1 MENQNPTPTPQRGG
15 NNYVDLAGYT
25 TQCEVALSNAADAE
39 IAPLLAARGYAAVT
53 IAAKQTELA
62 NVKKLI
68 ANQIKEYGE
77 QYAATKDY
85 DDAVILIH
93 PNYIDHIDLARIAF
107 KNDTAAKT
115 ALGLKGD
122 RKQSESG
129 YRAQASLFYNGLL
142 DNNDYKAAMAIKGVT
157 DAELVKAEKAYDAL
171 GKKIAD
177 KLKETG
183 EAQAATKA
191 RDKAIDD
198 FADWFSD
205 FKEVAKIALR
215 QKPQLREKL
224 GWKE

>member
-1 MENQNPTPTPQRGG
+1 MENENPTPAPQGGG
-15 NNYVDLAGYT
+15 NNYVDLDAYT
-25 TQCEVALSNAADAE
+25 TSCEVALTNAADAE
-39 IAPLLAARGYAAVT
+39 IEPLLTARGYPATT
-53 IAAKQTELA
+53 IAAKLTELA

-68 ANQIKEYGE
+68 ADQRKEYGE
-77 QYAATKDY
+77 QYEATKAY
-85 DDAVILIH
+85 DDAVRLIH
-93 PNYIDHIDLARIAF
+93 PNYIDHIDLARVAF

-115 ALGLKGD
+115 ALGLKGE
-122 RKQSESG
+122 RKLSESG
-129 YRAQASLFYNGLL
+129 YRAQALLFYNGVL
-142 DNNDYKAAMAIKGVT
+142 NNTAYKAAMAIKGVT
-157 DAELVKAEKAYDAL
+157 EAELVTAQKAYDAL

-177 KLKETG
+177 KYKETG

-215 QKPQLREKL
+215 PKPQLREKL